1 MLKKS
6 QRLRTKEDFE
16 RVFRKGTPLF
26 FGILGCKVVKNDLD
40 RLRLGFS
47 FSKKHVDKAVSRNRL
62 RRVVSAAFVASLTMD
77 KMNVPVDIVFF
88 TVKKLEKKDIV
99 SVASQAQSVVEY
111 VTGIP

>member
-26 FGILGCKVVKNDLD
+26 FGVLGCRVVKNDLG

-47 FSKKHVDKAVSRNRL
+47 FSKKHVDTAVSRNRL
-62 RRVVSAAFVASLTMD
+62 RRVISAAFVASLGAGR
-77 KMNVPVDIVFF
+77 VSPSVDVVFF
-88 TVKKLEKKDIV
+88 TVKKLGKNDML

-111 VTGIP
+111 INK